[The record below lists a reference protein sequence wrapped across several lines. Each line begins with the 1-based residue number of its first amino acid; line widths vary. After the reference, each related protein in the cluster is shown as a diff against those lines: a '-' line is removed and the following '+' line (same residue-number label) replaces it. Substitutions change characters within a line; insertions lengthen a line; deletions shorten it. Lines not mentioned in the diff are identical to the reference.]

1 LLHCVLNRYGIE
13 TLPETLRIREGD
25 HGLQV
30 EFGVVPVGQDRNH
43 NYRALVRRR
52 SIIEVERA
60 SMIVACLPLPDSDNV
75 QEDIREWREE
85 SGHNQNMFNMAVCN
99 AMDQMLNHLVC
110 ERSITFG
117 KYFKELCVSDVL
129 IPSIAASINAG
140 MEMLFKSQITNSGSC
155 SQLMVEA
162 ILLSLGEGQVQELAL
177 EERPVIQEGVQ
188 ILMQNWLQRSQRRQQ
203 RPHATLE
210 LS

>member
-1 LLHCVLNRYGIE
+1 MLNRYGIE
-13 TLPETLRIREGD
+13 TLQETLRIREGD

-30 EFGVVPVGQDRNH
+30 EFGVIPVGQDRDH

-60 SMIVACLPLPDSDNV
+60 SMIVACLPLLPLPDSDNV
-75 QEDIREWREE
+75 QEDIHEWREE

-129 IPSIAASINAG
+129 IPSIAGNINAG
-140 MEMLFKSQITNSGSC
+140 MEMLLKSPITNSGSC

-203 RPHATLE
+203 RPQATLE